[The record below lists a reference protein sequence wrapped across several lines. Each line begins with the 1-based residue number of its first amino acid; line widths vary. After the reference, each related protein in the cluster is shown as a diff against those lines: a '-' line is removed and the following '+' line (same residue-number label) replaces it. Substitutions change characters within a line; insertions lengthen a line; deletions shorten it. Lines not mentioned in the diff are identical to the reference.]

1 MQTDADI
8 QVWLNNTAQAQ
19 TQVIVPYVSSSS
31 AQDLRYRIRA
41 VQEKDSNRAVI
52 GQTGV
57 IHIAA
62 DTPAAISRLSLNR
75 HPGERCEIEIM
86 LTGRNFETLRYVFE
100 CP

>member
-41 VQEKDSNRAVI
+41 VQEKDGNRAVI

-62 DTPAAISRLSLNR
+62 DTPAAIYPVHMYDPSQQARRYLR
-75 HPGERCEIEIM
+75 FAPRRKAVQAEI
-86 LTGRNFETLRYVFE
+86 GRAHV
-100 CP
+100 